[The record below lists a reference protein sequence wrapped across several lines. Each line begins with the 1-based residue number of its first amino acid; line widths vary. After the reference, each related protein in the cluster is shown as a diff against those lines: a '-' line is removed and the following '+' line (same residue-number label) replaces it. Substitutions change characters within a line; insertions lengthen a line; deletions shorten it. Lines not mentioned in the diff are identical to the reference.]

1 MSGNALRQNAL
12 KKGVISIN
20 HITREELNL
29 NEAKRGGRGVELA
42 PLVVELIIV
51 VEPILVVELIKPRT

>member
-20 HITREELNL
+20 HITIEELNL